1 MSPTHQLENDMTEQ
15 QISSLPTTQAP
26 SISSSAMLVEINR
39 RRWNGYAQNKEAT
52 ENLKAQYNAGRK
64 SARVN
69 QTLLIKEPLF
79 DQVNTLYGCLS
90 TTLYHCTMPWLDR
103 GPRLLTTPMFF
114 EFNKQVTAIINEI
127 ENVALPAFFAEYPNM
142 INRAGSSDRLGAL
155 FVPEHYPDV
164 ETLKSNYSITLKYA
178 PVPDAGDFRV
188 DVGQEALSMLRS
200 SYEEYYQT
208 QLKSAYADV
217 WQRTYEALTNMS
229 KRLEGEKKQGRFC
242 ESLVTNI
249 EDMIEL
255 LDKFNITGDETM
267 RRAKAR
273 IEQTMRGVTID
284 GLKEDDSY
292 RLDTK
297 RKVDQLLKEFEW

>member
-1 MSPTHQLENDMTEQ
+1 MNTTINLEQ
-15 QISSLPTTQAP
+15 SAP

-79 DQVNTLYGCLS
+79 DQVNTLYGAIS
-90 TTLYHCTMPWLDR
+90 TVLYHYTMPWLDR
-103 GPRLLTTPMFF
+103 GPRLLTTPCFF
-114 EFNKQVTAIINEI
+114 EFNKQVTGLINEV
-127 ENVALPAFFAEYPNM
+127 EQVALPAFFADYPNM
-142 INRAGSSDRLGAL
+142 IARAGSTDRLGDL
-155 FVPEHYPDV
+155 FNPDHYPDV
-164 ETLKSNYSITLKYA
+164 ETLKTHYSITLKYA

-188 DVGQEALSMLRS
+188 DVGHEALQMLRS
-200 SYEEYYQT
+200 SYETYYQD

-217 WQRTYEALTNMS
+217 WTRTHEALTNMS
-229 KRLEGEKKQGRFC
+229 KRLEGEKKQLFRDT
-242 ESLVTNI
+242 LVSNV
-249 EDMIEL
+249 EDMVAL
-255 LDKFNITGDETM
+255 LDQFNITDDPNM

-273 IEQTMRGVTID
+273 IEQTLRGVTPEA
-284 GLKEDDSY
+284 LREDDSY

>member
-1 MSPTHQLENDMTEQ
+1 MYEQ
-15 QISSLPTTQAP
+15 QSVSQPTNIETAP

-39 RRWNGYAQNKEAT
+39 RRWNGYAQNKEVT
-52 ENLKAQYNAGRK
+52 EQVKTQYNAGRK

-69 QTLLIKEPLF
+69 QTLLINEPLF
-79 DQVNTLYGCLS
+79 DQVNTLYGAIS
-90 TTLYHCTMPWLDR
+90 TVLYHCTMPWLDR

-114 EFNKQVTAIINEI
+114 NFNRDITTLINEV
-127 ENVALPAFFAEYPNM
+127 EQVALPAFFAEYPNM
-142 INRAGSSDRLGAL
+142 VARAGSSDRLGAL
-155 FVPEHYPDV
+155 FNPEHYPDV
-164 ETLKSNYSITLKYA
+164 DTLRDHYSITLKYA

-200 SYEEYYQT
+200 SYESYYQD

-217 WQRTYEALTNMS
+217 WQRTHEALTNMS
-229 KRLEGEKKQGRFC
+229 KKLEGEKKQTFRDT
-242 ESLVTNI
+242 LVSNV
-249 EDMIEL
+249 EDMVEL

-273 IEQTMRGVTID
+273 IEQALRGVSAEA
-284 GLKEDDSY
+284 LREDNSY

-297 RKVDQLLKEFEW
+297 RKVDELLKEFDGAW

>member
-1 MSPTHQLENDMTEQ
+1 MNAIIEQ
-15 QISSLPTTQAP
+15 SAP

-39 RRWNGYAQNKEAT
+39 RRWNGYARNKEAT
-52 ENLKAQYNAGRK
+52 EAVQAQYQAGRK

-69 QTLLIKEPLF
+69 QTLLINEPLF
-79 DQVNTLYGCLS
+79 DQVNTLYGAIS
-90 TTLYHCTMPWLDR
+90 TVLYHCTMPWLDR

-114 EFNKQVTAIINEI
+114 EFNKQVTGLINEV
-127 ENVALPAFFAEYPNM
+127 EQVALPAFFAEYPNM
-142 INRAGSSDRLGAL
+142 ISRASSPDRLGDL
-155 FVPEHYPDV
+155 FVAEHYPDL
-164 ETLKSNYSITLKYA
+164 ETLKTHYSITLKFA

-188 DVGQEALSMLRS
+188 DVGHDALQMLKASYESYYKDQLTNAYKDVWERTHEALL
-200 SYEEYYQT
+200 
-208 QLKSAYADV
+208 
-217 WQRTYEALTNMS
+217 NMS

-242 ESLVTNI
+242 DSLVTNI

-267 RRAKAR
+267 RRAKVR

>member
-1 MSPTHQLENDMTEQ
+1 MNAIVNDAV
-15 QISSLPTTQAP
+15 SLPTTQAP

-79 DQVNTLYGCLS
+79 DQVNTLYGAIS
-90 TTLYHCTMPWLDR
+90 TVLYHYTMPWLDR
-103 GPRLLTTPMFF
+103 GPRLLTTPCFF
-114 EFNKQVTAIINEI
+114 NFNKEVTGLINEV
-127 ENVALPAFFAEYPNM
+127 EQVALPAFFADYPNM
-142 INRAGSSDRLGAL
+142 IDRASSTDRLGDL
-155 FVPEHYPDV
+155 FVAEHYPDL
-164 ETLKSNYSITLKYA
+164 ETLKTHYSITLKYA

-188 DVGQEALSMLRS
+188 DVGQEALAMLRS
-200 SYEEYYQT
+200 SYETYYQD
-208 QLKSAYADV
+208 QLKSAYKDV
-217 WQRTYEALTNMS
+217 WERTHEALTNMS
-229 KRLEGEKKQGRFC
+229 KRLEGEKKQLFRDT
-242 ESLVTNI
+242 LVSNV

-267 RRAKAR
+267 RRAKVR
-273 IEQTMRGVTID
+273 IEQAIRGVTPEA
-284 GLKEDDSY
+284 LREDDSY

>member
-1 MSPTHQLENDMTEQ
+1 MNEQ
-15 QISSLPTTQAP
+15 QLVSLPTTIETSAP

-39 RRWNGYAQNKEAT
+39 RRWNGYARNKNVT
-52 ENLKAQYNAGRK
+52 EQVQDLYGAGKK

-69 QTLLIKEPLF
+69 QTLLINEPLF
-79 DQVNTLYGCLS
+79 DQVNTLYGAIG
-90 TTLYHCTMPWLDR
+90 TVLYHCTMPWLDR

-114 EFNKQVTAIINEI
+114 EFNKQVTGLINEV
-127 ENVALPAFFAEYPNM
+127 EQVALPAFFAEYPHM
-142 INRAGSSDRLGAL
+142 IARASSSDRLGAL
-155 FVPEHYPDV
+155 FNPEHYPDADS
-164 ETLKSNYSITLKYA
+164 LRDYYSITLKFA

-188 DVGQEALSMLRS
+188 DVGHDALQMLKS
-200 SYEEYYQT
+200 SYENYYQD
-208 QLKSAYADV
+208 QLKSAYKDV
-217 WQRTYEALTNMS
+217 WERTHEALLNMS

-273 IEQTMRGVTID
+273 IEQAMRGVTID
-284 GLKEDDSY
+284 GLKEDNAY

-297 RKVDQLLKEFEW
+297 RKVDELLKEFEW